1 MAKWKVRVAFLGS
14 AMRAGAGEPRRHRG
28 RFPLA
33 YTRPRHTPS
42 LPRPSRTGAFRA
54 LAVFLAAGAVL
65 AASHA
70 NAKEKGLA
78 AWPVLT
84 FVALLFAGSA
94 GAQTAD
100 ESASSGICDRTEQVR
115 TAILAQIDDSD
126 NCWAV
131 TDAHLGAVT
140 GRLDLSR
147 AGISSLRADDFSGLV
162 SLRQLD
168 LSSNQ
173 LRTLPPG
180 LFDSL
185 TVLYELRLYSNQLE
199 TLRKDVF
206 TGIRRV
212 RILDLEFNRLPML
225 PFGVFSGLDLTFL
238 GLEANKLQTLHSG
251 MFAGLDVEVLDLS
264 HNGTTSVSADAFSR
278 LTSLNELDLGYNN
291 LNSLPPGVLSGL
303 TNLRHLWLEKNP
315 GADFTFGMTVE
326 RIPGTNK
333 VVLEVPKG
341 APFDMTTTISATGGA
356 LPTRVSSVTVPTGRT
371 TSGEITIV
379 PLDGTTVVLGA
390 APPLPSTAIPSTGG
404 VNRFTGVATAVSGP
418 VTFGTGTN
426 ANRPPTGL
434 PLIAGT
440 ARVGETLAAG
450 VGDIADE
457 DGLDEVAYAY
467 QWVSN
472 DGDADT
478 DIQGATGA
486 SYELTEAEQ
495 GDTIKVRVTF
505 TDDAGHTETLTSA
518 ATAEVAARPNRRA
531 TGAPSIAGTPE
542 VGQTLTASTDGI
554 ADEDGLDDAVFAY
567 RWVSNDGDADTDIQ
581 GATGASYE
589 LTEAEQGDTIKVRVT
604 FTDDGGTEESL
615 ESAATDAV
623 APAPEPLTA
632 TFAGVPASHDGSAFT
647 FTLTFS
653 AAPEVG
659 YAVLRDDAFAVSG
672 GDVDSA
678 RRKAPPSN
686 LEWEIAVEP
695 SGDGDVTVELS
706 ATSNCAASD
715 AICTADGTPLTDVPA
730 VFTVAGPEEV
740 PVATNTPATGAPT
753 ISGTPQV
760 GETLSASV
768 SDIADADGLD
778 DASFAYQWIRGSADI
793 EGATDSSY
801 TLVSADEGE
810 TIRVRVT
817 FSDDEGHEES
827 LTSAA
832 TDAVAPAPEPLTA
845 TFAGVPASHDG
856 SAFTFTLTFSA
867 APEVGYAVLRD
878 DAFAVSGGDV
888 DSARRKAPPSNL
900 EWEIAVEPSGDGD
913 VTVELSATSNCAAS
927 DAICTADGTPLT
939 DVPAVFTVAG
949 PEEVPVATNTPATGA
964 PTISGTPQVGETLS
978 ASVSDIADADG
989 LDDASFAYQ
998 WIRGSADIEGA
1009 TDSSYTLV
1017 SADEGETIRV
1027 RVTFSDDEG
1036 HEESLTSAATDAVA
1050 PAPEPLTAAFSD
1062 VPSEHAGA
1070 GEMFTFGLTFSEAF
1084 GLSYLTLRDE
1094 AFSVSGGT
1102 VRRAKRKQQGSNQSW
1117 TIHVEPSGHGP
1128 VTVTLPETTDCGAT
1142 GAICTDDDRPLSHS
1156 LSATVA
1162 GPVGIS
1168 VDDARVEEDDGA
1180 VLSFAVTLSRAASGA
1195 LTVDYA
1201 TSDGSAQ
1208 AGADYTAASGTLT
1221 FQAGESSKTIE
1232 VAVLDDSHDDDGET
1246 LTLTLSNPSSGRL
1259 TDGKATGTIENRDPL
1274 PRALLARFGRT
1285 AAVHVVEHVEE
1296 RLAAPRQP
1304 GFRGRFAGRELRR
1317 GMERDIALSFL
1328 RQFGGGAAVQAPG
1341 GGVHGPRAGSGV
1353 IGAGAAGTPGLGGS
1367 GVGMPG
1373 AAGPLGAGTG
1383 MPGVGAGAMGG
1394 APGAMSAAA
1403 GPDGGLFGG
1412 GLQSMG
1418 LGGDTLLTGSA
1429 FALNRETRHGGILSF
1444 WSRGAQSH
1452 FSGREGAL
1460 SLGGDV
1466 RTTMFGADYAKG
1478 PMVAGLS
1485 LSHSRGLGEYAGATG
1500 GQVAS
1505 AVTGLYP
1512 WLGYQAT
1519 DRVTVWGVTGYGR
1532 GGLRLTPDSGTALE
1546 SGLSMA
1552 MAAAGTRGE
1561 LIAGGAGGFALAFKA
1576 DALWVG
1582 TAIDGVD
1589 SPAGRLKA
1597 TDAAVTRFRTGL
1609 EGSHDY
1615 TLGGRVSL
1623 RPSVEVGLRHD
1634 GGDAE
1639 TGVGMDVGGGL
1650 VVSDTS
1656 TGLAVDVRVRMLLVH
1671 QAEGFRERGM
1681 ALSLSYNPTP
1691 STPLGFTATVAP
1703 SWGGQAQSGAEALWG
1718 RETMAGMGHG
1728 GLASGTRLEGEVGY
1742 GLPVGRRF
1750 VGTPRVGVSASEHG
1764 RDYRVGYGLGVLGGE
1779 GTKFELGVDAQ
1790 RRESPLQGGTDHGAL
1805 ARATMRW

>member
-1 MAKWKVRVAFLGS
+1 MEPNSRSRPSILHKW
-14 AMRAGAGEPRRHRG
+14 
-28 RFPLA
+28 
-33 YTRPRHTPS
+33 RPRTFAEPVS
-42 LPRPSRTGAFRA
+42 LRTRACRTGAFRA
-54 LAVFLAAGAVL
+54 PAVFLAAGAVL

-115 TAILAQIDDSD
+115 TAILAQIDDID

-278 LTSLNELDLGYNN
+278 LASLNELDLGYNN

-505 TDDAGHTETLTSA
+505 TDD
-518 ATAEVAARPNRRA
+518 
-531 TGAPSIAGTPE
+531 
-542 VGQTLTASTDGI
+542 
-554 ADEDGLDDAVFAY
+554 
-567 RWVSNDGDADTDIQ
+567 
-581 GATGASYE
+581 
-589 LTEAEQGDTIKVRVT
+589 
-604 FTDDGGTEESL
+604 GGTEESL

-730 VFTVAGPEEV
+730 AFTVAGPEEV

-832 TDAVAPAPEPLTA
+832 TDAVAPAPESLTA

-939 DVPAVFTVAG
+939 DVPAAFTVAG

-1017 SADEGETIRV
+1017 SADEGETIKV
-1027 RVTFSDDEG
+1027 RVTFTDDGG

-1050 PAPEPLTAAFSD
+1050 PAPEPLTATFTD
-1062 VPSEHAGA
+1062 VPSEHAGE
-1070 GEMFTFGLTFSEAF
+1070 GETFTFGLTFSEDF
-1084 GLSYLTLRDE
+1084 GLSYKTLRDDALE
-1094 AFSVSGGT
+1094 ASGGT
-1102 VRRAKRKQQGSNQSW
+1102 VRRAKRQQQGSNQRW
-1117 TIHVEPSGHGP
+1117 TIDVEAASHGP
-1128 VTVTLPETTDCGAT
+1128 VTVRLPAGSVETEDGRA
-1142 GAICTDDDRPLSHS
+1142 LSHS

-1168 VDDARVEEDDGA
+1168 VADARVDEAEGA
-1180 VLSFAVTLSRAASGA
+1180 QLAFVVTLSRAASGA

-1201 TSDGSAQ
+1201 TSDGTAQ
-1208 AGADYTAASGTLT
+1208 AGLDYTAASGTLS
-1221 FQAGESSKTIE
+1221 FRSGESSKTIR
-1232 VAVLDDSHDDDGET
+1232 VTVMDDSHDDGNET
-1246 LTLTLSNPSSGRL
+1246 LTLSLSNPSKGRL
-1259 TDGKATGTIENRDPL
+1259 TDATATGTIENRDPL

-1285 AAVHVVEHVEE
+1285 AAVHVVEQVEE
-1296 RLAAPRQP
+1296 RVKAPREP
-1304 GFRGRFAGRELRR
+1304 GFEGRFAGRELRP
-1317 GMERDIALSFL
+1317 GMEREIGLGLLNQLAGRAGGQPAGGGAGGSSFGPSGL
-1328 RQFGGGAAVQAPG
+1328 LYTEARPPEPGGGGMVTGSGMSAGSGMGVQSGATGLNGGGLLGMGFGGGDV
-1341 GGVHGPRAGSGV
+1341 
-1353 IGAGAAGTPGLGGS
+1353 
-1367 GVGMPG
+1367 
-1373 AAGPLGAGTG
+1373 
-1383 MPGVGAGAMGG
+1383 
-1394 APGAMSAAA
+1394 
-1403 GPDGGLFGG
+1403 
-1412 GLQSMG
+1412 
-1418 LGGDTLLTGSA
+1418 LTGSG
-1429 FALNRETRHGGILSF
+1429 FALNRTTRHGGILSL
-1444 WSRGAQSH
+1444 WSRGARSR

-1466 RTTMFGADYAKG
+1466 RTAMFGADYAKG
-1478 PMVAGLS
+1478 PLVAGLS
-1485 LSHSRGLGEYAGATG
+1485 LSHSRGLGEYSGVTG
-1500 GQVAS
+1500 GQTIS
-1505 AVTGLYP
+1505 SVTGLYP
-1512 WLGYQAT
+1512 WLGYRAT
-1519 DRVTVWGVTGYGR
+1519 DRITVWGVGGYGS
-1532 GGLRLTPDSGTALE
+1532 GGLLLTPDGGSALE
-1546 SGLSMA
+1546 SDLTMK

-1561 LIAGGAGGFALAFKA
+1561 LVAGGASGFGLAFKA

-1582 TAIDGVD
+1582 TSIAGVD
-1589 SPAGRLKA
+1589 GPGGRLKA
-1597 TDAAVTRFRTGL
+1597 TGAAVTRFRTGL
-1609 EGSHDY
+1609 EGSRNV
-1615 TLGGRVSL
+1615 TLAGRMSL
-1623 RPSVEVGLRHD
+1623 QPTVEVGLRHD

-1639 TGVGMDVGGGL
+1639 TGAGLDVGGGL
-1650 VVSDTS
+1650 VLSDPA
-1656 TGLAVDVRVRMLLVH
+1656 TGLLVDVKARMLVVH
-1671 QAEGFRERGM
+1671 QDEGFRDRGISV
-1681 ALSLSYNPTP
+1681 SLSYDPTP
-1691 STPLGFTATVAP
+1691 KTPLGLRARVAP
-1703 SWGGQAQSGAEALWG
+1703 SWGGEARSGAEALWG
-1718 RETMAGMGHG
+1718 RETMAGMAAGS
-1728 GLASGTRLEGEVGY
+1728 LTSGSRFDAEVGY
-1742 GLPVGRRF
+1742 GLPVGSRF
-1750 VGTPRVGVSASEHG
+1750 VGTPRFGATTSEYG
-1764 RDYRVGYGLGVLGGE
+1764 RDYRLGYSLGALQTE
-1779 GTKFELGVDAQ
+1779 HLQFELGVDAQ
-1790 RRESPLQGGTDHGAL
+1790 RRESAVFSGVQAGGADQGVLGRITL
-1805 ARATMRW
+1805 RW